1 MRRPYSRKRK
11 NQPRVIATWA
21 ACVLALTPI
30 ASWAKKSQ
38 DLGSTPSASAKNP
51 MTPLLECFKGNTEA
65 TSAFQELDFAV
76 TATEDSEG
84 NSYAAL
90 VERNDKKNPPTRTAV
105 IFSSEGIQSFEA
117 LQGPSQQ
124 FYVLPTGKPDDKAQE
139 LFRPGHKRSDSAH
152 GVYTRT
158 TESKVLQSLSDLSA
172 LPLND
177 WTTQVFPPTLRVVS
191 DPKDHAENLFKR
203 YGTNLHPVPG
213 EDWHE
218 EGPPPIRQVTPNTHA
233 STPARQHASTPV
245 RRSALIA
252 GLGNRFLRYSD
263 KASAESVDSVLKRAQ
278 ESKNSGRRAALTQQL
293 KNSQDEHSEILK
305 RIEAAAK
312 EYNLP
317 RNSSIGFE
325 IRNDRSLGL
334 LIDERGEQGNLRN
347 SFEESSPRFRHIDA
361 AIEFPDF
368 WKAIQ
373 PSLSEAR
380 QNWEQEQKIEREQAQ
395 ENKKFSK
402 ELLQA
407 QNSELV
413 QEGLLACKKALEKN
427 QWNEDEE
434 FKELYRLILAELR
447 EIDTIKK
454 NRSTVGVQPSRQSPN
469 QNPGGADSAL

>member
-1 MRRPYSRKRK
+1 MRRPHSLNRK
-11 NQPRVIATWA
+11 NEIRVVATWA
-21 ACVLALTPI
+21 ACALALTPI
-30 ASWAKKSQ
+30 ASWAKRRQ
-38 DLGSTPSASAKNP
+38 DLGSAPSVSAKNP
-51 MTPLLECFKGNTEA
+51 MKPLLECFKGNTEA
-65 TSAFQELDFAV
+65 TSAFQELDFGV

-84 NSYAAL
+84 NSYAAF

-139 LFRPGHKRSDSAH
+139 LFRPGHKRSDWAH
-152 GVYTRT
+152 GVYTKT
-158 TESKVLQSLSDLSA
+158 TESKVLQSLRDLSV

-191 DPKDHAENLFKR
+191 DPKDHAENLFER
-203 YGTNLHPVPG
+203 YGTNLHTLQG

-218 EGPPPIRQVTPNTHA
+218 EGPPPIRQVTPNT
-233 STPARQHASTPV
+233 HASTPV

-278 ESKNSGRRAALTQQL
+278 EPKNSGRRAALTQQL
-293 KNSQDEHSEILK
+293 KNSQDERSEILK

-312 EYNLP
+312 KYNLP

-347 SFEESSPRFRHIDA
+347 SFEESSRRSRNTDA

-368 WKAIQ
+368 WRAIQ

-454 NRSTVGVQPSRQSPN
+454 NPSPVGVQPSRQSPN
-469 QNPGGADSAL
+469 QNPGGAGSAL